1 MDDFQKQLL
10 KRLDLIIR
18 LLLDRGSP
26 DQPPSITSL
35 VHRLINLGF
44 SPSET
49 ASIIGKPLN
58 YVTALSSSKR
68 AKAKSQG
75 GSK

>member
-1 MDDFQKQLL
+1 MDEFQKLLL

-26 DQPPSITSL
+26 EQPPSITSL
-35 VHRLINLGF
+35 VHRLIDLGF

-68 AKAKSQG
+68 AKSKKAE